1 MLEASSKAGD
11 KINARSFKETARL
24 SILHY
29 SLRKS
34 ATMLL
39 PFHPFWPVAYSGI
52 LFGEGGGGEGST
64 NSVEDRGQEFGGGS
78 PLDRDSGGSRNL
90 EQEISFHIVKSS

>member
-52 LFGEGGGGEGST
+52 LFGEGGGGRVQKIQLGK
-64 NSVEDRGQEFGGGS
+64 GG
-78 PLDRDSGGSRNL
+78 RNWGG
-90 EQEISFHIVKSS
+90 VAP